1 MEKSE
6 KSDQKREPKF
16 GFGYILIYIF
26 FVVAALLYLLFRL
39 IPAFADGFNYSV
51 GAVVRY
57 ILSIITSIFPFS
69 IAEICL
75 YLIIPAAIVICVI
88 ATKRYCGSWRALLI
102 FLGKIFA
109 VVAMSFI
116 LFVFSFASG
125 YGGTPLDGK
134 LGLERKNLSVDELK
148 SVSTIL
154 VERINELSP
163 GIEYG
168 EDGFSVMPYDF
179 NEMNARLLAAYDK
192 VAAEYDCIYNIPS
205 RAKKVIASELMTY
218 THMAGIYSYITG
230 ETNINVVMP
239 DYTLPYTTAHE
250 MAHQRGFSRED
261 EANFIAFLVCI
272 NSDDPYIRYS
282 GYVSMFEYFVSPYY
296 SADTSEDHK
305 DFYSVYWSADLNVR
319 LEQKAYSEFFQK
331 YKDNVAADISG
342 AVNDTYLKAN
352 GNKGEVSYG
361 LVVELCAAY
370 YAK

>member
-1 MEKSE
+1 MTVRYSVAFAV
-6 KSDQKREPKF
+6 DAA
-16 GFGYILIYIF
+16 
-26 FVVAALLYLLFRL
+26 VVAAVVC
-39 IPAFADGFNYSV
+39 SV
-51 GAVVRY
+51 DALVSAVV
-57 ILSIITSIFPFS
+57 
-69 IAEICL
+69 
-75 YLIIPAAIVICVI
+75 AAVVVCVV
-88 ATKRYCGSWRALLI
+88 ALKHYTGSWRSMLVFI
-102 FLGKIFA
+102 GKIFSVLA
-109 VVAMSFI
+109 ISFS

-134 LGLERKNLSVDELK
+134 LGLERKNLSADELR
-148 SVSTIL
+148 SVSVIL
-154 VERINELSP
+154 VDKINELSP

-179 NEMNARLLAAYDK
+179 GEMNARLLAAYDK

-296 SADTSEDHK
+296 SADTSDDHA
-305 DFYSVYWSADLNVR
+305 DFYSVYWAVDLNVR